1 MMMTYHG
8 ETRRTPFAPAGELV
22 AALCL
27 SAVGAAVKGL
37 RQVQTI
43 GRVIERRQVM
53 AEIAHL
59 DDHMLRDIGVTRAD
73 VRDAVSAPLFED
85 PTQLLVVR
93 AKERRAAARLAAWRG
108 YPAD

>member
-1 MMMTYHG
+1 MTYHG

-27 SAVGAAVKGL
+27 SAIGVAAKGL
-37 RQVQTI
+37 NSVKTI
-43 GRVIERRQVM
+43 GRVMERRQVM
-53 AEIAHL
+53 ADLAHL

-73 VRDAVSAPLFED
+73 VRDAVAAPLFED
-85 PTQLLVVR
+85 PTQLLVLR

>member
-1 MMMTYHG
+1 MTYHG

-27 SAVGAAVKGL
+27 SAIGVAAKGL
-37 RQVQTI
+37 DSVKTI
-43 GRVIERRQVM
+43 GRVMERRQMM
-53 AEIAHL
+53 ADLAHL

-73 VRDAVSAPLFED
+73 VRDAVAAPLFED
-85 PTQLLVVR
+85 PTQLLVLR
-93 AKERRAAARLAAWRG
+93 AKERRAAARLASWRG

>member
-1 MMMTYHG
+1 MTYHG
-8 ETRRTPFAPAGELV
+8 DTRRTAFAPAGEMV

-27 SAVGAAVKGL
+27 SAIAAAAKGL
-37 RQVQTI
+37 RAVEAV
-43 GRVIERRQVM
+43 GRAIERRQVM

-73 VRDAVSAPLFED
+73 VRDAVAAPLFAD

-93 AKERRAAARLAAWRG
+93 AGERRAAARLAAWRG
-108 YPAD
+108 QSIAD